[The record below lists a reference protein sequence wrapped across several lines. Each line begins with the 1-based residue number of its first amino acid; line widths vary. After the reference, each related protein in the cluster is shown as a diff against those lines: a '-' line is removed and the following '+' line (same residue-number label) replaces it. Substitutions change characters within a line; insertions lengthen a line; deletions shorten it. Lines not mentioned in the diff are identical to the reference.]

1 MGPPDVQPLDLTK
14 LGDRHLV
21 QHMPQ
26 NEVGEFL
33 YSSNQIVCV
42 KHGKGGSENTLVL
55 ACLQENVKVGIKKVM
70 VKIFVQ
76 DPFNPI
82 CFSED
87 SEKYIEV
94 DSIICI
100 LTSYKHNQ
108 DVLELEEEL
117 ILLQDEIQQTSDVL
131 TLTEATE
138 ISADEPE
145 VMRHSSRRRKRR
157 FAEDYLY
164 YD

>member
-1 MGPPDVQPLDLTK
+1 MSRVWPV
-14 LGDRHLV
+14 
-21 QHMPQ
+21 
-26 NEVGEFL
+26 NAYFL
-33 YSSNQIVCV
+33 
-42 KHGKGGSENTLVL
+42 
-55 ACLQENVKVGIKKVM
+55 
-70 VKIFVQ
+70 
-76 DPFNPI
+76 I
-82 CFSED
+82 CFSEN

-100 LTSYKHNQ
+100 LTTYKHNQ
-108 DVLELEEEL
+108 DVLELKEEEL

-138 ISADEPE
+138 ISVDEPE

>member
-1 MGPPDVQPLDLTK
+1 M
-14 LGDRHLV
+14 
-21 QHMPQ
+21 
-26 NEVGEFL
+26 
-33 YSSNQIVCV
+33 
-42 KHGKGGSENTLVL
+42 VL

-76 DPFNPI
+76 DPLNPI

-108 DVLELEEEL
+108 DVLELKEEEL
-117 ILLQDEIQQTSDVL
+117 ILLQDEIQQTRDVL

>member
-1 MGPPDVQPLDLTK
+1 
-14 LGDRHLV
+14 
-21 QHMPQ
+21 MPQ
-26 NEVGEFL
+26 KEVTEFL
-33 YSSNQIVCV
+33 YTSNQVVCV
-42 KHGKGGSENTLVL
+42 QDDKGGSENPLVL
-55 ACLQENVKVGIKKVM
+55 ACLQENAKVGIKKVM
-70 VKIFVQ
+70 AKIFVQ

-82 CFSED
+82 CFLED

-94 DSIICI
+94 ESIIGI

-108 DVLELEEEL
+108 DVLELKEEEL
-117 ILLQDEIQQTSDVL
+117 ILLQDGIQQTSDVL

-138 ISADEPE
+138 LSADEPE

-157 FAEDYLY
+157 LVEDYLY